1 MTPTPHVATP
11 RPVRGGGSALPGA
24 LVLAVVL
31 VLGLLLTLVPSP
43 ATGAAKVRHDLTV
56 AAEEVGG
63 EGTNHFRMFGA
74 VPTYQGRRLKIQHR
88 VDDGGWRLWKTTLTA
103 AEDGAF
109 SERIYGGKRGSRVC
123 YKVVVPATKKYRTT
137 KRKVACITTS

>member
-1 MTPTPHVATP
+1 MTPRAVRCGGFLLSAALLVGLTSGVPATAADKTPHE
-11 RPVRGGGSALPGA
+11 
-24 LVLAVVL
+24 
-31 VLGLLLTLVPSP
+31 
-43 ATGAAKVRHDLTV
+43 LTV

-74 VPTYQGRRLKIQHR
+74 VPTYKGRRLKIQHR
-88 VDDGGWRLWKTTLTA
+88 VNGGDWRLWRTTLTG

-123 YKVVVPATKKYRTT
+123 YKVVVPGTKKYKTT
-137 KRKVACITTS
+137 KRKVACIRTAG